1 MAIPAS
7 DLVKIMPR
15 VLAGAGQDLVF
26 NGLFLTG
33 SELAPVHG
41 LLTFYSAEGVADYFG
56 ETSNEAAAAA
66 VYFGGYNN
74 SLTKPQSVFYYRAN
88 TEAVAAFHRGG
99 KAPALS
105 VITAITAG
113 TFEASIGAESVSL
126 SGVDL
131 SGAASYSAAAATLQ
145 TALRAGGTGGAV
157 TGATVT
163 YSSVTG
169 SFTVTAG
176 TAADGVNLEVT
187 GGTVAEALGFGNAGA
202 VVSAGADAETWT
214 QILNTVAAQS
224 QNFATFTTVT
234 ELTSAADALTI
245 AGWVQTQYN
254 NGSQFLHVL
263 WTTDTA
269 VTVAGDTT
277 SPVAQVREI
286 EPEGVAAVYGGIKYA
301 AFIMGSAASIAWDYA
316 NSTITFAF
324 KAQAGLGANVQDQA
338 VAAVLKAGKINFMGN
353 YATRNDDFVFLQT
366 GACFGRFAWIDT
378 YLNATWLNSALQT
391 QIMAGFEM
399 APRVPY
405 TDAGYTMIRA
415 WVQDVADRAINNGVI
430 DLGVSLSQTQKAELM
445 REAGVDITTELYNS
459 GYYLQIVDAPA
470 ATRQARESPACNFWY
485 TYGGSVHRLN
495 LPSTAI
501 V

>member
-113 TFEASIGAESVSL
+113 TFEASIGTESVSL

-145 TALRAGGTGGAV
+145 TAIRAGGTGGAV

-169 SFTVTAG
+169 AFTVTAG

-214 QILNTVAAQS
+214 KILNTVAAQS

-263 WTTDTA
+263 WTTDAA

-277 SPVAQVREI
+277 SPIAQVREI

-405 TDAGYTMIRA
+405 TDPGYTMIRA

-430 DLGVSLSQTQKAELM
+430 DLGVNLSQTQKAELM

-485 TYGGSVHRLN
+485 TYGGSVQRLN

>member
-56 ETSNEAAAAA
+56 DTSNEAAAAA

-74 SLTKPQSVFYYRAN
+74 SLTKPQSVFFYRAN

-113 TFEASIGAESVSL
+113 TFEASIGTESVSL

-169 SFTVTAG
+169 AFTVTAG
-176 TAADGVNLEVT
+176 TAATGVNLEVT

-316 NSTITFAF
+316 NSTVTFAF

>member
-56 ETSNEAAAAA
+56 DTSNEAAAAA

-74 SLTKPQSVFYYRAN
+74 SLTKPQSVFFYRAN

-113 TFEASIGAESVSL
+113 TFEASIGTESVSL

-169 SFTVTAG
+169 AFTVTAG
-176 TAADGVNLEVT
+176 TAATGVNLEVT

-214 QILNTVAAQS
+214 KILNTVAAQS

-245 AGWVQTQYN
+245 AGWVQTQYAA
-254 NGSQFLHVL
+254 GSQFLHVL

-316 NSTITFAF
+316 NSTVTFAF

>member
-113 TFEASIGAESVSL
+113 TFEASIGTESVSL

-169 SFTVTAG
+169 AFTVTAG

-214 QILNTVAAQS
+214 KILNTVAAQS

-263 WTTDTA
+263 WTTDTS

-277 SPVAQVREI
+277 SPIAQVREI

-405 TDAGYTMIRA
+405 TDPGYTMIRA

-430 DLGVSLSQTQKAELM
+430 DLGVNLSQTQKAELM

-485 TYGGSVHRLN
+485 TYGGSVQRLN

>member
-7 DLVKIMPR
+7 DLVKIVPR

-26 NGLFLTG
+26 NGLFLTA
-33 SELAPVHG
+33 STLAPVHG
-41 LLTFYSAEGVADYFG
+41 LLTFYSAESVADYFG

-74 SLTKPQSVFYYRAN
+74 SLTKPQSIFFYRAN
-88 TEAVAAFHRGG
+88 TEAVAGFFRGG
-99 KAPALS
+99 PAPALS
-105 VITAITAG
+105 VITAISAG
-113 TFEASIGAESVSL
+113 TLTGQIGTEAISL

-131 SGAASYSAAAATLQ
+131 SGAASYSAAAETLQ
-145 TALRAGGTGGAV
+145 TALRAAGTGTAV
-157 TGATVT
+157 TAATVT
-163 YSSVTG
+163 YSSLTG
-169 SFTVTAG
+169 AFTITAG
-176 TAADGVNLEVT
+176 TAAAGVNVDIT
-187 GGTVAEALGFGNAGA
+187 GGTVAEALGFTAAGA
-202 VVSAGADAETWT
+202 AVSPGADAETWT

-234 ELTSAADALTI
+234 ELTSAADALAI

-254 NGSQFLHVL
+254 TGSQFLHVL
-263 WTTDTA
+263 WTTDAA

-277 SPVAQVREI
+277 SPVAQVRET

-301 AFIMGSAASIAWDYA
+301 AFIMGAAASIAWNYA

-338 VAAVLKAGKINFMGN
+338 VAAVLKAGGINFMGN
-353 YATRNDDFVFLQT
+353 YATRNDDFVFLQP

-430 DLGVSLSQTQKAELM
+430 DLGVSLSQTQRAELM

>member
-113 TFEASIGAESVSL
+113 TFEASIGTESVSL

-157 TGATVT
+157 TGATVA

-169 SFTVTAG
+169 AFTVTAG

-214 QILNTVAAQS
+214 KILNTVAAQS

-263 WTTDTA
+263 WTTDTS

-277 SPVAQVREI
+277 SPIAQVREI

-405 TDAGYTMIRA
+405 TDPGYTMIRA

-485 TYGGSVHRLN
+485 TYGGSVQRLN

>member
-113 TFEASIGAESVSL
+113 TFEASIGTESVSL

-145 TALRAGGTGGAV
+145 TAIRAGGTGGAV

-169 SFTVTAG
+169 AFTVTAG

-214 QILNTVAAQS
+214 KILNTVATQS

-234 ELTSAADALTI
+234 ELTSAADALAI

-263 WTTDTA
+263 WTTDAA

-277 SPVAQVREI
+277 SPIAQVREI

-405 TDAGYTMIRA
+405 TDPGYTMIRA

-430 DLGVSLSQTQKAELM
+430 DLGVNLSQTQKAELM

-485 TYGGSVHRLN
+485 TYGGSVQRLN

>member
-56 ETSNEAAAAA
+56 DTSNEAAAAA

-74 SLTKPQSVFYYRAN
+74 SLTKPQSVFFYRAN

-113 TFEASIGAESVSL
+113 TFEASIGTESVSL

-269 VTVAGDTT
+269 VTVSGDTT

>member
-113 TFEASIGAESVSL
+113 TFEASIGTESVSL

-145 TALRAGGTGGAV
+145 TAIRAGGTGGAV

-169 SFTVTAG
+169 AFTVTAG

-214 QILNTVAAQS
+214 KILNTVAAQS

-234 ELTSAADALTI
+234 ELTSAADALAI

-263 WTTDTA
+263 WTTDAA

-277 SPVAQVREI
+277 SPIAQVREI

-405 TDAGYTMIRA
+405 TDPGYTMIRA

-430 DLGVSLSQTQKAELM
+430 DLGVNLSQTQKAELM

-485 TYGGSVHRLN
+485 TYGGSVQRLN

>member
-113 TFEASIGAESVSL
+113 TFEASIGTESVSL

-145 TALRAGGTGGAV
+145 TAIRAGGTGGAV

-169 SFTVTAG
+169 AFTVTAG

-187 GGTVAEALGFGNAGA
+187 GGTVAEALGFGNAGG

-214 QILNTVAAQS
+214 KILNTVASQS

-234 ELTSAADALTI
+234 ELTSAADALAI

-263 WTTDTA
+263 WTTDAA

-277 SPVAQVREI
+277 SPIAQVREI

-405 TDAGYTMIRA
+405 TDPGYTMIRA

-445 REAGVDITTELYNS
+445 REAGADITTELYNS

-485 TYGGSVHRLN
+485 TYGGSVQRLN

>member
-113 TFEASIGAESVSL
+113 TFEASIGTESVSL

-131 SGAASYSAAAATLQ
+131 SGAASYSAAATLQ

-169 SFTVTAG
+169 AFTVTAG

-214 QILNTVAAQS
+214 KILNTVAAQS

-234 ELTSAADALTI
+234 ELTSAADALAI

-263 WTTDTA
+263 WTTDTS

-277 SPVAQVREI
+277 SPIAQVREI

-301 AFIMGSAASIAWDYA
+301 AFIMGAAASIAWDYA

-405 TDAGYTMIRA
+405 TDPGYTMIRA

-430 DLGVSLSQTQKAELM
+430 DLGVNLSQTQKAELM

-485 TYGGSVHRLN
+485 TYGGSVQRLN

>member
-113 TFEASIGAESVSL
+113 TFEASIGTESVSL

-169 SFTVTAG
+169 AFTVTAG

-214 QILNTVAAQS
+214 KILNTVAAQS

-263 WTTDTA
+263 WTTDTS

-277 SPVAQVREI
+277 SPIAQVREI

-405 TDAGYTMIRA
+405 TDPGYTMIRA

-485 TYGGSVHRLN
+485 TYGGSVQRLN

>member
-113 TFEASIGAESVSL
+113 TFEASIGTESVSL

-169 SFTVTAG
+169 AFTVTAG

-214 QILNTVAAQS
+214 KILNTVAAQS

-234 ELTSAADALTI
+234 ELTSAADALAI

-263 WTTDTA
+263 WTTDAA

-277 SPVAQVREI
+277 SPIAQVREI

-405 TDAGYTMIRA
+405 TDPGYTMIRA

-430 DLGVSLSQTQKAELM
+430 DLGVNLSQTQKAELM

-485 TYGGSVHRLN
+485 TYGGSVQRLN

>member
-74 SLTKPQSVFYYRAN
+74 SLAKPQSVFYYRAN

-113 TFEASIGAESVSL
+113 TFEAIIGTESVSL

-145 TALRAGGTGGAV
+145 TAIRAGGTGGAV

-169 SFTVTAG
+169 AFTVTAG

-214 QILNTVAAQS
+214 KILNTVAAQS

-263 WTTDTA
+263 WTTDAA

-277 SPVAQVREI
+277 SPIAQVREI

-405 TDAGYTMIRA
+405 TDPGYTMIRA

-430 DLGVSLSQTQKAELM
+430 DLGVNLSQTQKAELM

-485 TYGGSVHRLN
+485 TYGGSVQRLN

>member
-41 LLTFYSAEGVADYFG
+41 LLTFYSAESVADYFG

-74 SLTKPQSVFYYRAN
+74 SLTKPQSVFFYRAN

-113 TFEASIGAESVSL
+113 TFEASIGTESVSL

-169 SFTVTAG
+169 AFTVTAG

-214 QILNTVAAQS
+214 KILNTVAAQS

-485 TYGGSVHRLN
+485 TYGGSVQRLN